1 MIHGYGKFY
10 YKDGSFYE
18 GDFKLDK
25 KDGPGV
31 LTMENGQAIKGI
43 WNLDELQETF
53 RTTRELRQTIVG
65 RQSDDESY
73 PK

>member
-31 LTMENGQAIKGI
+31 LTMENG
-43 WNLDELQETF
+43 
-53 RTTRELRQTIVG
+53 
-65 RQSDDESY
+65 
-73 PK
+73 